1 MKRGIHS
8 RSAENSLR
16 IGSGLWAALAL
27 FAANGNAVAVV
38 HYVSPVSP
46 TPAAPY
52 TTWTTAAKNIQD
64 AVDAAG
70 PGDTILVTNGVYA
83 TGGRAFASSLTN
95 RVTINKPLVVQ
106 SVNGPLVTVIQ
117 GNPTIG
123 NAAVRCVYL
132 TNN

>member
-27 FAANGNAVAVV
+27 FAVTGNAVAAV

-46 TPAAPY
+46 TPVAPY
-52 TTWTTAAKNIQD
+52 TSWTSAATNIQD

-70 PGDTILVTNGVYA
+70 PGDTVLVTNGVYA
-83 TGGRAFASSLTN
+83 TSGRAFPSTLTN

-117 GNPTIG
+117 GNRTIG
-123 NAAVRCVYL
+123 NNAVR
-132 TNN
+132 